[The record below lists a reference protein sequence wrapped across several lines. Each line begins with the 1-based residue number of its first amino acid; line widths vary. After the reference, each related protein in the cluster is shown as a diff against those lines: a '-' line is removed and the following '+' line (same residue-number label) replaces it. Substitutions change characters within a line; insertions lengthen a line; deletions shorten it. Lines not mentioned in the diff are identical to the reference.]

1 MMSYKKAIDVLP
13 TELLDMV
20 QSYVDGEYIYI
31 PRKVGN
37 RKAWGEK
44 NNIKVDYLVRN
55 TAICNEHKNGV
66 SVDELSK
73 KYFLSPKSIQ
83 RIILTIRSQSE

>member
-1 MMSYKKAIDVLP
+1 MSYKKAIDVLP
-13 TELLDMV
+13 AELLDMV
-20 QSYVDGEYIYI
+20 QRYIDGEYIYI
-31 PRKVGN
+31 PRKAEN

-44 NNIKVDYLVRN
+44 TNSKVDNLLRN
-55 TAICNEHKNGV
+55 TAICNEYKNGI

-83 RIILTIRSQSE
+83 RIILTMQSQNK